1 MKRILPL
8 ILSAFALNAWGQVP
22 VQVQTQS
29 KNYDLSDAYRIT
41 FEDGGATQVIHTRS
55 QGEIRVP
62 MSDLKQ
68 IHFNDTTVSLM
79 DQIMNLENCEIMKTI
94 LSDKVPNLPASFF
107 WAYLNSPSVTKVFIP
122 NDDAFQMIPY
132 KVRVSAIGEVV
143 SVKSPPGQTFP
154 LKAERYVYDFKTG
167 LKGRAV
173 INGKLTEEE
182 AVNILQRLILNQM
195 MIENQDNAYTVAGSE
210 VEKCDGEY
218 RGAYQKNALNKEW
231 ENIPMVHVVQSLPG
245 IEGKTCMVTDACA
258 HESILR
264 TYEVLQE
271 IAPSF
276 LSLMQVPVKF
286 LADCGY
292 IHYGV
297 GLEISPE
304 DEASVSFFE
313 NQTDNLYRFCWTSAK
328 VGYTIFAP
336 SDEAMSVALN
346 NGDVYTWDKI
356 QSERKAVLVS
366 GGSEDVIHEM
376 ISKTF
381 AFIKRH
387 ICFRNAMVEV
397 APGENA
403 QMVSCNQLSGGVP
416 QTLSVRRESNSD
428 IFEVSSSRAKSD
440 PKTIYYV
447 REPWDN
453 IKDNVYSSSEYSV
466 GVVMRMDKAIVDE
479 N

>member
-132 KVRVSAIGEVV
+132 KVSAIGEVV
-143 SVKSPPGQTFP
+143 SVKSAPGQTFP
-154 LKAERYVYDFKTG
+154 LKVERYVYDFKTG

-356 QSERKAVLVS
+356 QSERKAVLAS

-403 QMVSCNQLSGGVP
+403 KMVSCNQLSGGVP

>member
-8 ILSAFALNAWGQVP
+8 ILSVFALNAWGQVP

-41 FEDGGATQVIHTRS
+41 FEDGGATQVIHSRS

-79 DQIMNLENCEIMKTI
+79 DQIMNLENCEIMKAI

-132 KVRVSAIGEVV
+132 KVSAIGEVV
-143 SVKSPPGQTFP
+143 SVKSVPGQTFP
-154 LKAERYVYDFKTG
+154 LKAERYMYDFEKG
-167 LKGRAV
+167 LKGRVA

-182 AVNILQRLILNQM
+182 AVKILQRLILNQM
-195 MIENQDNAYTVAGSE
+195 VIENQDNAYTVAGSE

-231 ENIPMVHVVQSLPG
+231 ENIPMIHVVQSLSG

-276 LSLMQVPVKF
+276 LSLMKVPKDLLVG
-286 LADCGY
+286 CGY
-292 IHYGV
+292 IDNALDPDDIEER
-297 GLEISPE
+297 LEHFI
-304 DEASVSFFE
+304 FFNHQVE
-313 NQTDNLYRFCWTSAK
+313 NLYRFNWCSAK

-336 SDEAMSVALN
+336 SDEAIAEALN

-356 QSERKAVLVS
+356 QEEYDAIMIN
-366 GGSEDVIHEM
+366 GGSEKVIHEM

-387 ICFRNAMVEV
+387 ICFRNALVEV
-397 APGENA
+397 APGENV

-428 IFEVSSSRAKSD
+428 VFEVSASRAKSD
-440 PKTIYYV
+440 PNTIFYV
-447 REPWDN
+447 REPWGN
-453 IKDNVYSSSEYSV
+453 IKDNVYSSYEYSV

>member
-8 ILSAFALNAWGQVP
+8 ILSVFALNAWGQVP

-132 KVRVSAIGEVV
+132 KVGTIGEVV
-143 SVKSPPGQTFP
+143 SVKSAPGQTFP

-173 INGKLTEEE
+173 INGKLSEEE

-218 RGAYQKNALNKEW
+218 HGAYQKNALSKDW
-231 ENIPMVHVVQSLPG
+231 KNIPMVHVVQNLPG
-245 IEGKTCMVTDACA
+245 IEGKSCMVTDACA

-276 LSLMQVPVKF
+276 LSLMQVPKDF
-286 LADCGY
+286 LVDCGY
-292 IHYGV
+292 IGYDADPDITEEMLAHF
-297 GLEISPE
+297 
-304 DEASVSFFE
+304 SFFDPQAE
-313 NQTDNLYRFCWTSAK
+313 NLYRFNWCSAK

-336 SDEAMSVALN
+336 SDEAIAVALN
-346 NGDVYTWDKI
+346 NGDVYAWDKI
-356 QSERKAVLVS
+356 QEEYDAIMIN
-366 GGSEDVIHEM
+366 GGSEKVIHEM

-387 ICFRNAMVEV
+387 ICFRNALVEV
-397 APGENA
+397 APGENIR
-403 QMVSCNQLSGGVP
+403 MVSCNQLSGGVP

-428 IFEVSSSRAKSD
+428 VFEVSGSRAKSD

-447 REPWDN
+447 REPWGN
-453 IKDNVYSSSEYSV
+453 IKDNVYSSYEYSV